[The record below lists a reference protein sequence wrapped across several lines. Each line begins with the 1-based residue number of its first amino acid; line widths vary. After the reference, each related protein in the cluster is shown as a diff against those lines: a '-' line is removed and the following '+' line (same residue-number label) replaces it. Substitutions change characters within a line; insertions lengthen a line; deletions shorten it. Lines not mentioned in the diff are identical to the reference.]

1 MKRLGP
7 LRAAVL
13 GIAAFTLAWG
23 GTPVRAQKR
32 YAEPE
37 KGVTEVFP
45 FISYDT
51 DAGFGVGVKAF
62 ALNHLGAMESFDGTL
77 FWSTKGERWVRGVF
91 SLRDFELRQGTVY
104 PWAVDVVADYDKW
117 ISTKFFGVG
126 NESSYDSLET
136 YTREPL
142 ELSVTLS
149 RGFLEDLVG
158 SLAIRYRN
166 ILNSDLEPGG
176 LLATL
181 PPALNQSKAT
191 SLGIMASLR
200 FDTRDSYI
208 HPTSGMVLTVEAEG
222 GPESFAANVA
232 YGRGL
237 VMMNVFQLIRPLATI
252 LAARVMLEGVAGSEI
267 PVQML
272 ARVGGTKT
280 LRGYVQDRYL
290 DRVSGIVNVELRF
303 PILWRFGGIVGIDAG
318 KVWPDPG
325 SMDLTEIPTSPV
337 IGLRFYM
344 DTFVVRGD
352 VGFGKETTGIY
363 LNFGHL
369 F

>member
-1 MKRLGP
+1 MRRLDLPRVVAFGV
-7 LRAAVL
+7 AAV
-13 GIAAFTLAWG
+13 TLVCG
-23 GTPVRAQKR
+23 GPPAQAQKR
-32 YAEPE
+32 YEEPE

-51 DAGFGVGVKAF
+51 DAGFGIGAKLF
-62 ALNHLGAMESFDGTL
+62 ALNHLDAMESFDLIL

-91 SLRDFELRQGTVY
+91 SLKDFELRQGTVY
-104 PWAVDVVADYDKW
+104 PWAVDAIVDYDKW

-142 ELSVTLS
+142 ELSLTMS
-149 RGFLEDLVG
+149 RGFREYLVG
-158 SLAIRYRN
+158 SLAVRYRN

-176 LLATL
+176 LLAAL
-181 PPALNQSKAT
+181 PPALNQSRAT
-191 SLGIMASLR
+191 SLGIMASLSY
-200 FDTRDSYI
+200 DTRDSYV
-208 HPTSGMVLTVEAEG
+208 HPAAGIVLRVEAEG

-232 YGRGL
+232 YCRGL
-237 VMMNVFQLIRPLATI
+237 VMLNLFHLIRPLETI
-252 LAARVMLEGVAGSEI
+252 FAARLMLEGVAGGDI

-272 ARVGGTKT
+272 SRIGGTKT

-290 DRVSGIVNVELRF
+290 DRVSGVVNLELRF
-303 PILWRFGGIVGIDAG
+303 PIIWRFGGIVGIDAG
-318 KVWPDPG
+318 KVWSDPG
-325 SMDLTEIPTSPV
+325 SMDLAAIPFSPV

-352 VGFGKETTGIY
+352 VGFGRETTGVY